1 MTATDMFPVL
11 VADATNP
18 VSKIFEQ
25 FGVNWQSFGAAV
37 LNFAL
42 VAGVLYYFA
51 LRPVL
56 KTLDARNAKIAE
68 GLRFSDE
75 MKAKLAEAEK
85 AYQARL
91 AEAAT
96 AAAAIGREASEHAKA
111 FEERAM
117 KDAAARA
124 ADLLRRAGEK
134 IEQERGQMF
143 ASLRAEVSAL
153 VVETTAKVLAH
164 ELTPEEKQRFNT
176 AAAAEITN
184 LK

>member
-1 MTATDMFPVL
+1 MTAPDMFPAL
-11 VADATNP
+11 VAASNP
-18 VSKIFEQ
+18 VADIFER

-75 MKAKLAEAEK
+75 MKAKLANAEK

-117 KDAAARA
+117 KEAAARA
-124 ADLLRRAGEK
+124 EDLLRRAGETL
-134 IEQERGQMF
+134 EQNRKQML
-143 ASLRAEVSAL
+143 AGLRSEVSAL
-153 VVETTAKVLAH
+153 VVETTAKVLSH
-164 ELTPEEKQRFNT
+164 ELTPEEKQRFN
-176 AAAAEITN
+176 AAAAVEIAN